1 MRRARRRV
9 EGVDSMAQ
17 ANSGIRR

>member
-17 ANSGIRR
+17 ANAGIRR